1 MQMLCTLFCAVWKFP
16 NSGGGSLRQLVVV
29 AQRCAT
35 HEVSQTRIAANRDRD
50 AADGTFVSR
59 RIVRK
64 SAVTYSTWPGG
75 VVRALQADGQFKVRA
90 LTRNKGKHRELAGEV
105 VEADLNRPE
114 TLAAVFKGGTWCI
127 SRHHFFVRRN
137 HERKQGAA
145 AAFDGYFAFVHE
157 IDHQTVTGCLQK

>member
-1 MQMLCTLFCAVWKFP
+1 MANTKSGCYADVMHALLCRLEVSKQRWRVFAPARSRCTA
-16 NSGGGSLRQLVVV
+16 LRY
-29 AQRCAT
+29 ARSFD
-35 HEVSQTRIAANRDRD
+35 SQTRIAANRDRD

-90 LTRNKGKHRELAGEV
+90 MTRNKGKHRELAGEV

-137 HERKQGAA
+137 RRAQAGSRRGEVSG
-145 AAFDGYFAFVHE
+145 DGFWQAR
-157 IDHQTVTGCLQK
+157 